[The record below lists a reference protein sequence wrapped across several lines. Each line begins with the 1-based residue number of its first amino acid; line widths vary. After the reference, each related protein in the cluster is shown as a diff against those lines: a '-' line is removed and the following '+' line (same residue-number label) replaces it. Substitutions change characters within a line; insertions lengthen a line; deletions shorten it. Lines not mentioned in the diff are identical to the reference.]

1 MSGVP
6 NERELSA
13 SEPENVFI
21 ELFAQTFGLEKVQL
35 LRHDLSVDDIYG
47 HERFIDYALKT
58 PHEKVA
64 FEIDGLTWHLPQS
77 MPVQDYEDSVRSSI
91 RCLLGPPR
99 NARVGRPLFRC
110 RRATARRAPACG
122 SCVNRFKRASW
133 GAQFGSAPS
142 AELVQQAV
150 ETAKALWTQ
159 FPNGPQVRAVVN
171 SLDVQPDRNSIT
183 NAMAFVTAQLA
194 AKRLDGVRKFAAD
207 CMIFDEAHQ
216 AVARTFAAV
225 VRGQLAVPNS
235 RAIGLSATPGR
246 SLPDE
251 EESLSDL
258 FADTLITA
266 PELGNDPVAAL
277 RSRGVLAKLEVNRIE
292 LPPQWDRVR
301 VSSAKGPALSID
313 DLALHPARFWATV
326 GAIEGLKAGAKAL
339 VFCASL
345 AHCYALAGAL
355 ESRQV
360 STAVISHKTP
370 STRRASLLARF
381 AAGEIPVLLNKT
393 ILATGYDCPT
403 LSDVVLATP
412 IRSAILWE
420 QILGRASRGP
430 AVGGKKVGRIWELD
444 DHRKLHGR
452 VLSYARY
459 LGEIWT

>member
-1 MSGVP
+1 MATPLALTRFLKGPLSLKAGGSDAAQAAAVGFGRADARTTLDQDGTD
-6 NERELSA
+6 ERPA
-13 SEPENVFI
+13 RV
-21 ELFAQTFGLEKVQL
+21 
-35 LRHDLSVDDIYG
+35 
-47 HERFIDYALKT
+47 ERFILSA
-58 PHEKVA
+58 
-64 FEIDGLTWHLPQS
+64 IDPIFSYQRQIVDSLSTWTA
-77 MPVQDYEDSVRSSI
+77 EER
-91 RCLLGPPR
+91 
-99 NARVGRPLFRC
+99 
-110 RRATARRAPACG
+110 ARRAALVSLPTGGGKTRTGLWFLREQIQARKLG
-122 SCVNRFKRASW
+122 RAIW
-133 GAQFGSAPS
+133 IAPS

-235 RAIGLSATPGR
+235 RVIGLSATPGR

-326 GAIEGLKAGAKAL
+326 GTIEGLKAGAKAL